1 MKARNCVICGRE
13 FESHNGIEVCSEE
26 CKLERKHRYDN
37 ESNARRYQNI
47 SNSPK
52 TYTCKN
58 CGKTFTGLRQKYCS
72 DQCRAMARKKHV
84 AENNQIYRMKHKNS
98 QSKEKK
104 NED

>member
-1 MKARNCVICGRE
+1 MEKEYDFFNGAGWEKVTAAQLPNVELEGLKDVIKSARWI
-13 FESHNGIEVCSEE
+13 
-26 CKLERKHRYDN
+26 
-37 ESNARRYQNI
+37 
-47 SNSPK
+47 
-52 TYTCKN
+52 TCKN